1 MLNIA
6 NTCLIVINYSTIF
19 SSQRECCCI
28 HRLYHAISCHD
39 MLFCM
44 LEVSIQTP
52 KVKLGWPHKWLSWVW
67 VQIGGPICFHL
78 GFYNSNLKWN
88 PQRKPFQTSYVKIH
102 HMLVNPWCPNRLHS
116 CMFVSYST
124 SSHWSPRFSWCRAET
139 DFLETFDLVVSIFL
153 QVFFHFWISVF
164 WHLFLLGLIVC
175 LYFC

>member
-28 HRLYHAISCHD
+28 HRLYHAISCHG

-52 KVKLGWPHKWLSWVW
+52 KVKPGWPHKWLSWVW
-67 VQIGGPICFHL
+67 VQIGGSICFHL

-88 PQRKPFQTSYVKIH
+88 PQRKPFQTSCVKIH
-102 HMLVNPWCPNRLHS
+102 
-116 CMFVSYST
+116 
-124 SSHWSPRFSWCRAET
+124 
-139 DFLETFDLVVSIFL
+139 
-153 QVFFHFWISVF
+153 QVRKRVLIMGYVH
-164 WHLFLLGLIVC
+164 LLGMDPGCWVYLGFTWGLQYIFPFQNNRNTISDPWKAVKC
-175 LYFC
+175 LEKNEHSQHGFGL